1 MFKELE
7 SAKVG
12 ASKTL
17 AAALDQLAYNED
29 GLLPAVAQQHDS
41 GQVLT
46 LAWMNRAAIE
56 ETLATGRVC
65 YWSRSRQVFW
75 RKGESSGHIQKLKE
89 LRIDCDGDSLLLLVD
104 QTGPACHTGR
114 QSCFYLGVRD
124 DRVRVLNEV
133 LVDPREMYATKD
145 RDPP

>member
-7 SAKVG
+7 SAELG
-12 ASKTL
+12 ATDSL
-17 AAALDQLAYNED
+17 AAALDHLAYHQD
-29 GLLPAVAQQHDS
+29 GLLPVIAQQFDS
-41 GQVLT
+41 REVLT

-56 ETLATGRVC
+56 ETLATGRIC

-75 RKGESSGHIQKLKE
+75 RKGETSGHVQQLKE

-114 QSCFYLGVRD
+114 QSCFYIRVED
-124 DRVRVLNEV
+124 DRVSVVSEV
-133 LVDPREMYATKD
+133 LVDPADMYGPD
-145 RDPP
+145 DPDD